1 MGRHMGGLRW
11 RAAELHSH
19 GSLIYFCRAL
29 LGFLWPVIF
38 ICLLQSSYLL
48 HLNILACVYTHL
60 LAKMD
65 STEDAS
71 LTKEAKDLYTEKCK
85 ILMKETEKNTS
96 K

>member
-38 ICLLQSSYLL
+38 ICLVQSPYFVYLR
-48 HLNILACVYTHL
+48 ILPCVHTQL
-60 LAKMD
+60 LAKTG
-65 STEDAS
+65 STA
-71 LTKEAKDLYTEKCK
+71 EAYG
-85 ILMKETEKNTS
+85 
-96 K
+96 